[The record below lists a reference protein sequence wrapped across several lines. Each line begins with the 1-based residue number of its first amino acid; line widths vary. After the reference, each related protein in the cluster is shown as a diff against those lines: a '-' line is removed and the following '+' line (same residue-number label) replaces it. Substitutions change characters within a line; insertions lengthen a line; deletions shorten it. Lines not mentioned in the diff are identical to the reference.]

1 MKAIME
7 KLTSSFGT
15 AVDVPLTGWALDSE
29 KTSKQGGAHLYFVNE
44 ITGDR
49 KISYG
54 GDRWHPY
61 DEAWLA
67 ESEGLG
73 IIHRALG
80 TDIYTKEEMAP
91 RSAAPKP

>member
-1 MKAIME
+1 MKAITE
-7 KLTSSFGT
+7 KLLSSFGS
-15 AVDVPLTGWALDSE
+15 AVDVPLTGWVLDSE
-29 KTSKQGGAHLYFVNE
+29 KTTERGGANLYFVNN

-54 GDRWHPY
+54 GDRFHPY
-61 DEAWLA
+61 DMAWLA

-80 TDIYTKEEMAP
+80 SDIYAKEEMAP
-91 RSAAPKP
+91 RKATPQP